1 MQPNSARL
9 EKQAQNDAEYDDFS
23 QDGETTSFLDRNHFK
38 ESAKRKGMTYLL
50 LANLFVFTMSLLTL
64 ICAVYAQKSQST
76 YSAARLMDEF
86 GVFSPAM
93 NVVEYREVEFKL
105 PSPVNSSKYVGVSQ
119 EVNNAWLDIAYVPD
133 QMVTVNEFP
142 KLKKPMDSL
151 KVSDPRSDETGYRV
165 GLEVFHQLQCL
176 NLLRMATYPEHYTKL
191 QSDESSKPEE
201 VRAYLGECNQIS
213 PLRVPTNIVQDHCVE
228 ILRTKLMCASDVSVF
243 TYHAVPGK
251 QAPVPDYDSKH
262 VCRNFDKIKQWATD
276 NAVPA
281 L

>member
-1 MQPNSARL
+1 MQTNIATV
-9 EKQAQNDAEYDDFS
+9 EKQTQDDVEYDDFSS
-23 QDGETTSFLDRNHFK
+23 QDGETTSFLNRDLIK
-38 ESAKRKGMTYLL
+38 ETARRKGMTYLL
-50 LANLFVFTMSLLTL
+50 LANLFMFTMSMLTL
-64 ICAVYAQKSQST
+64 ICAIYSQRSQST

-93 NVVEYREVEFKL
+93 NVVEYKEVEFKL

-133 QMVTVNEFP
+133 QMVSVDDFP
-142 KLKKPMDSL
+142 KLKKPMDSV
-151 KVSDPRSDETGYRV
+151 KVKDPKSDETGYRV

-191 QSDESSKPEE
+191 QSDEASKPED
-201 VRAYLGECNQIS
+201 VRAYLN
-213 PLRVPTNIVQDHCVE
+213 HCVE

-243 TYHAVPGK
+243 TYHAMPGQ
-251 QAPVPDYDSKH
+251 QAPMPDYDSKH

-276 NAVPA
+276 NAMPA

>member
-1 MQPNSARL
+1 M
-9 EKQAQNDAEYDDFS
+9 EKQAQNDVEYDDFS
-23 QDGETTSFLDRNHFK
+23 QDGETTSFLNRDQFK
-38 ESAKRKGMTYLL
+38 ETAKRKGMTYLL

-119 EVNNAWLDIAYVPD
+119 DVNNAWLDIAYVPD
-133 QMVTVNEFP
+133 QMVSVNDFP
-142 KLKKPMDSL
+142 KLKKPTDSL
-151 KVSDPRSDETGYRV
+151 KVSDPKSDETGYRV

-201 VRAYLGECNQIS
+201 VRAYL
-213 PLRVPTNIVQDHCVE
+213 DHCVE

-243 TYHAVPGK
+243 TYHAMPGK